1 MKKKWEKDG
10 TKRKVVLF
18 VCSWWGKSASEI
30 HGSAANSRI
39 IFQGNSTRINPLNP
53 RVREGKHA
61 RKLLVS
67 VAGLRRCWIS
77 SSYLFFFFF
86 YKKHLPDQRYPLFTS
101 FLLNISLPFSSD
113 SSCSEFH
120 FLLLCGR
127 KTCRS
132 TSFFFCFGALAG
144 TGIRLRFLR
153 RHVGLFERSG
163 LRSFLKEISLPFR
176 QSLILCF
183 GALCHAPVVINTTFA
198 FSCFAPSPSSNGSSR
213 RLVPDRFSLNSR
225 YLVYVIDREKW
236 ELLQGLVQR
245 STLWQDLVRY
255 SYNADRKL
263 LSHARITQI
272 AELFKGE
279 RNIRIIKINKTQD
292 NSRNSQ

>member
-30 HGSAANSRI
+30 HGGTANSRI

-53 RVREGKHA
+53 RVREGKRA

-67 VAGLRRCWIS
+67 VAGPRRCWIS
-77 SSYLFFFFF
+77 PFYFIFFFF
-86 YKKHLPDQRYPLFTS
+86 YKKHSPDQRYLLFAS
-101 FLLNISLPFSSD
+101 FLLNISLSFSLN

-144 TGIRLRFLR
+144 TGIRLQFLR

-213 RLVPDRFSLNSR
+213 RLAPDRFSLNSR

-245 STLWQDLVRY
+245 STSLQNLVQH
-255 SYNADRKL
+255 DT
-263 LSHARITQI
+263 RITRT
-272 AELFKGE
+272 ENYYHTLV
-279 RNIRIIKINKTQD
+279 
-292 NSRNSQ
+292 

>member
-1 MKKKWEKDG
+1 MKKKWEKNG

-39 IFQGNSTRINPLNP
+39 IFQGNSTRINLLNP
-53 RVREGKHA
+53 RVREEKHA

-67 VAGLRRCWIS
+67 VAGPRRCWIS
-77 SSYLFFFFF
+77 PFFFFF
-86 YKKHLPDQRYPLFTS
+86 SFLQKHSPDQWYPLFTS
-101 FLLNISLPFSSD
+101 FLLNISLPFSSN

-144 TGIRLRFLR
+144 TGIRLQFLR

-213 RLVPDRFSLNSR
+213 RLAPDRFSLNSR

-236 ELLQGLVQR
+236 ELLQELVQR
-245 STLWQDLVRY
+245 STLWPRTVRY

-263 LSHARITQI
+263 LSHPRIT
-272 AELFKGE
+272 
-279 RNIRIIKINKTQD
+279 
-292 NSRNSQ
+292 